1 MMSSST
7 QVLSSI
13 LRLVGKEVSVKQ
25 LAKKTPAELAEAET
39 WAVTLNAKNQE
50 EELGRKVPTVPPM
63 PGWLFK
69 H

>member
-1 MMSSST
+1 MMSDST
-7 QVLSSI
+7 QTLSNI
-13 LRLVGKEVSVKQ
+13 LGLVGKQVTVKQ
-25 LAKKTPAELAEAET
+25 LAKKTPAELAEAER

-50 EELGRKVPTVPPM
+50 EEVGRKVPTVPPM